1 VLRPLCAKLTE
12 EIVEEIYIE
21 LRGVE
26 TITAIALMF
35 GVSRGLI
42 DHINSGKAWPVRWY
56 TYPIRKKEKKIALNY
71 GGDPSHSFPLED
83 SYPCKP
89 YDTQWN
95 GSNL

>member
-1 VLRPLCAKLTE
+1 MLRPSCAKLTE

-42 DHINSGKAWPVRWY
+42 DHINTGKAWSVRWY
-56 TYPIRKKEKKIALNY
+56 NYPIRKKEKKIALNY
-71 GGDPSHSFPLED
+71 GGDPLHSFPLED
-83 SYPCKP
+83 SYPCQP
-89 YDTQWN
+89 FTDHWGYE
-95 GSNL
+95 